1 MIRPRATI
9 AIYAN
14 NGGDEVTLKVRETF
28 SLNVR
33 FQFVLLYT
41 LGDRALAAAA
51 EDVTEAVR
59 AGALDVGEEH
69 GMPVH
74 HVPLER
80 QQRPPTRPSRTPPS
94 ARC

>member
-1 MIRPRATI
+1 M
-9 AIYAN
+9 
-14 NGGDEVTLKVRETF
+14 KVRETF

-41 LGDRALAAAA
+41 VGDRALAAAA

-59 AGALDVGEEH
+59 AGALDIGEEARH
-69 GMPVH
+69 ARSTTSRSSG
-74 HVPLER
+74 
-80 QQRPPTRPSRTPPS
+80 PPTRTRPSRTPPS